1 MAWPESTM
9 SSLAPAR
16 RSSKV
21 TKTKSVKFH
30 STHRATRS
38 SQRAVTKRADFGQLR
53 PVMRFNA
60 WERTRAKDTRMK
72 SSPARSIMKVTR
84 SLQVL
89 KITPAASGRIKDSL
103 GPGRKKMQGN
113 QFQLLRRCRH
123 QLKHN
128 RSGIERRRAAN
139 RLFSVDMI
147 VKFLTPL
154 YIA

>member
-9 SSLAPAR
+9 SSLAHAR

-21 TKTKSVKFH
+21 TKTKSVKSL
-30 STHRATRS
+30 STHKVTRS
-38 SQRAVTKRADFGQLR
+38 SQRAATRRADFGQLR
-53 PVMRFNA
+53 PVMRFSA
-60 WERTRAKDTRMK
+60 WERTRAKDTKMK
-72 SSPARSIMKVTR
+72 SSPARSIMKATR

-113 QFQLLRRCRH
+113 QLQLLRRCRH

-128 RSGIERRRAAN
+128 ESGIERRRAAN
-139 RLFSVDMI
+139 RRPFVDMI